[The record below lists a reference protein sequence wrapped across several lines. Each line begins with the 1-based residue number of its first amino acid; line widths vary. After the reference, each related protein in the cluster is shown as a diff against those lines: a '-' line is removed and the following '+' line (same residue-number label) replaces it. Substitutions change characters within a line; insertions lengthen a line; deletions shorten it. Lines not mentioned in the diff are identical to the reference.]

1 MKTKILLL
9 LILISIPCCI
19 FSTLNYLELIG
30 EEPRRAVVAVE
41 MVITGEWV
49 VPHIHGWTY
58 YNKPPL
64 FNWVVAGLFN
74 AFDSFD
80 EWIVRLPSLLSLFL
94 IAIIN
99 FFIVR
104 KFLSKEIAIFS
115 SLFFVTAGE
124 IFFYGTIRSGEIDL
138 FYSLLVYLQIVLM
151 FLFHFRKQYLWM
163 FILSYFFAA
172 LGVLTK
178 GLPSLSFQALT
189 LLALV
194 IYHKQIRLL
203 ISWKHFVGI
212 AVFFTITGS
221 YFYFYSQRGDV
232 ELYLINLC
240 KEATMKSGFES
251 KGSDLIAS
259 SLIYPLKL
267 WLDLIPWSI
276 FAVFLFSR
284 RIRQK
289 LRENPLLAFSVM
301 FVLVNIPLYWFT
313 SLPNIR
319 YVYMFLPFLMI
330 IFATAYDSAAAV
342 WPKVN
347 RIIGYIF
354 TIFMIVVPVL
364 IAIIPWSEPIAH
376 VNHIFLKCALLFIV
390 TVILLWRYLKEKELR
405 IYYFILSL
413 IFVRVASGTIALQ
426 IIKEGRTDS
435 ASEAH
440 ILKMLELTNN
450 QPITLSAP
458 PFEFTTGLAIGSFNL
473 REEKIKIPRPVAY
486 QIPYYYSKHTRK
498 VMAFS
503 PQMELGKFY
512 LIEDAFIEGK
522 NVTILYQF
530 VECFWRKNLCLVR
543 LNE

>member
-19 FSTLNYLELIG
+19 FSTLNYLELFG

-49 VPHIHGWTY
+49 VPRIHGWTY

-64 FNWVVAGLFN
+64 FNWVVAGLFI

-80 EWIVRLPSLLSLFL
+80 EWIVRVPSLLSLFL

-172 LGVLTK
+172 LGALTK

-189 LLALV
+189 LLALA
-194 IYHKQIRLL
+194 IYYKHIRLL

-232 ELYLINLC
+232 ELYLI
-240 KEATMKSGFES
+240 
-251 KGSDLIAS
+251 
-259 SLIYPLKL
+259 
-267 WLDLIPWSI
+267 
-276 FAVFLFSR
+276 V
-284 RIRQK
+284 
-289 LRENPLLAFSVM
+289 
-301 FVLVNIPLYWFT
+301 
-313 SLPNIR
+313 
-319 YVYMFLPFLMI
+319 I
-330 IFATAYDSAAAV
+330 I
-342 WPKVN
+342 
-347 RIIGYIF
+347 
-354 TIFMIVVPVL
+354 
-364 IAIIPWSEPIAH
+364 
-376 VNHIFLKCALLFIV
+376 
-390 TVILLWRYLKEKELR
+390 
-405 IYYFILSL
+405 
-413 IFVRVASGTIALQ
+413 
-426 IIKEGRTDS
+426 
-435 ASEAH
+435 
-440 ILKMLELTNN
+440 
-450 QPITLSAP
+450 
-458 PFEFTTGLAIGSFNL
+458 
-473 REEKIKIPRPVAY
+473 
-486 QIPYYYSKHTRK
+486 
-498 VMAFS
+498 
-503 PQMELGKFY
+503 
-512 LIEDAFIEGK
+512 
-522 NVTILYQF
+522 
-530 VECFWRKNLCLVR
+530 
-543 LNE
+543 